1 MEEFAV
7 IIEKCVFNSPDYKVY
22 GAIPVED
29 KNNFF
34 GSSKY
39 KYNMYGNISLV
50 GNFHELEIGL
60 EYIVNAEL
68 ENGKRGWAYKV
79 KKIRQEKPNSV
90 QDIQNFLEAIITE
103 REATILLNAYPNII
117 NMIINNEPV
126 DLSKT
131 VGIKDFTF
139 NKIKNK
145 VIENFALAELIDEFK
160 DYDISY
166 KQLRKLY
173 ETYASVEHI
182 REKMNGDPYNCLCT
196 INGIGFKT
204 ADKLILKIRPEL
216 KNSKQRL
223 ESCIDYI
230 LEENENNGH
239 TKIKKSKLRSE
250 VEDTV
255 LDTIQYFDEITT
267 NDKKYVLIEEWIAKR
282 YTYETECYIS
292 NKLKEL
298 NYKNPLAVD
307 YTSYQDLGDFK
318 LTVEQMQGIKNFCE
332 WQVSFLEGNA
342 GSGKSASTKAIVQLC
357 KDNNL
362 SFALA
367 APTGKASKV
376 LGDFTGEDAKTIHR
390 LLGYTPEGFM
400 YNEEYQ
406 LPYDALIIDECSM
419 LDIFLAKHLF
429 LAIDPEKTRILFV
442 QDPAQISSV
451 SAGCFSRD
459 CIGSKMFPVTTLTKI
474 FRYNDDGLIKVA
486 TDSREGKNF
495 LKGTGIETFGDDK
508 NYVFIETAKE
518 RTLEVIKKV
527 YKKFI
532 EAGIN
537 PIDIAVL
544 TPTNKHEL
552 GTKNINKEIQEIVN
566 PESNS
571 KPEVA
576 YGENVYRLNDI
587 VMQIVNNYRATNDQ
601 GQKCHV
607 YNGFTGKIIKINKR
621 DVYIDFGDNV
631 VVYDKTEL
639 DNIQKAY
646 SYTVHK
652 SQGSSIKYVILIT
665 SSSHTWQ
672 WDRGLLYVGITRTKA
687 KCYHIGEKKT
697 VDYALWKCENKE
709 RRTFLKDLLIT
720 TQQN

>member
-22 GAIPVED
+22 GAIPAED

-34 GSSKY
+34 RDSKY
-39 KYNMYGNISLV
+39 KYNQYGNITLT

-68 ENGKRGWAYKV
+68 ENGKRGWAYKI
-79 KKIRQEKPNSV
+79 KKIRQEKPHSI
-90 QDIQNFLEAIITE
+90 QDAQNFLEAIITE
-103 REATILLNAYPNII
+103 REARILLDAYPNII
-117 NMIINNEPV
+117 DMIINNEPV
-126 DLSKT
+126 DLSQTK
-131 VGIKDFTF
+131 GIKEYTF
-139 NKIKNK
+139 DKIKNK

-173 ETYASVEHI
+173 EKYASVEQI
-182 REKMNGDPYNCLCT
+182 RDKMKEDPYDCLCG
-196 INGIGFKT
+196 INGVGFKT

-216 KNSKQRL
+216 KSSKQRL
-223 ESCIDYI
+223 EACIDY
-230 LEENENNGH
+230 LMDENENNGH
-239 TKIKKSKLRSE
+239 TKIKKPKLRTESE
-250 VEDTV
+250 DIV
-255 LDTIQYFDEITT
+255 LEAIQYFDEVIS
-267 NDKKYVLIEEWIAKR
+267 DEKFVVIDDYVAKKY
-282 YTYETECYIS
+282 TYDTECYIA

-318 LTVEQMQGIKNFCE
+318 LTDEQMQCVKNFCE
-332 WQVSFLEGNA
+332 WQVSFLAGNA
-342 GSGKSASTKAIVQLC
+342 GSGKSQSTKAIIQLC

-362 SFALA
+362 SFALC
-367 APTGKASKV
+367 APTGKAAKV
-376 LGDFTGEDAKTIHR
+376 LGDFTEEDASTIHR
-390 LLGYTPEGFM
+390 LLGYTPEGF
-400 YNEEYQ
+400 YFNEDCK
-406 LPYDALIIDECSM
+406 LPYDVLIVDECSM
-419 LDIFLAKHLF
+419 LDIFLARHLF
-429 LAIDPEKTRILFV
+429 LAIEPEKTRILFV

-459 CIGSKMFPVTTLTKI
+459 CIESGKFPVTTLTKI

-486 TDSREGKNF
+486 TDSREGREF
-495 LKGTGIETFGDDK
+495 LKGTGIETFGDSK
-508 NYVFIETAKE
+508 NYVFIETSKE
-518 RTLEVIKKV
+518 KTLETVKKV

-532 EAGIN
+532 DAGID

-544 TPTNKHEL
+544 TPTNKNEL
-552 GTKNINKEIQEIVN
+552 GTKNINQEVQEIVN

-571 KPEVA
+571 KPEVS
-576 YGENVYRLNDI
+576 YGENTYRLGDI
-587 VMQIVNNYRATNDQ
+587 VMQIVNNYRAINDQ
-601 GQKCHV
+601 GQECHV
-607 YNGFTGKIIKINKR
+607 YNGFTGKIIRINKR

-631 VVYDKTEL
+631 IVYDKTEL

-646 SYTVHK
+646 SYTVFK
-652 SQGSSIKYVILIT
+652 AQGSTIKYVILIT

-709 RRTFLKDLLIT
+709 RRTFLKELICK
-720 TQQN
+720 N

>member
-34 GSSKY
+34 GNSKY
-39 KYNMYGNISLV
+39 KYNIYGNISLV

-79 KKIRQEKPNSV
+79 KKIRQEKPNSI
-90 QDIQNFLEAIITE
+90 QDAQNFLEAIITE
-103 REATILLNAYPNII
+103 RQAKILLEAYPNII
-117 NMIINNEPV
+117 DMIINNESV

-131 VGIKDFTF
+131 VGIKEFTF

-173 ETYASVEHI
+173 ESYASVEHI
-182 REKMNGDPYNCLCT
+182 REKMNEDPYNCLCA

-204 ADKLILKIRPEL
+204 ADRLILKIRPEL
-216 KNSKQRL
+216 KTSKQRL
-223 ESCIDYI
+223 EACIDY
-230 LEENENNGH
+230 LLDENETSGH

-282 YTYETECYIS
+282 HTYETECYIS

-419 LDIFLAKHLF
+419 LDIFLAKHLL

-459 CIGSKMFPVTTLTKI
+459 CIDSKMFPVTTLTKI

-486 TDSREGKNF
+486 TDSREGREF
-495 LKGTGIETFGDDK
+495 LKGTGIEVFGDNK
-508 NYVFIETAKE
+508 NYVFIETSKE
-518 RTLEVIKKV
+518 KTLETVKKV

-532 EAGIN
+532 DAGID

-576 YGENVYRLNDI
+576 YGENTYRLGDI
-587 VMQIVNNYRATNDQ
+587 VMQIVNNYRAINDQ
-601 GQKCHV
+601 GQECHV
-607 YNGFTGKIIKINKR
+607 YNGFTGKIIRINKR

-709 RRTFLKDLLIT
+709 RRTFLKELLIT

>member
-182 REKMNGDPYNCLCT
+182 REKMNEDPYNCLCT

-459 CIGSKMFPVTTLTKI
+459 CIDSKMFPVTTLTKI

-486 TDSREGKNF
+486 TDSREGKSF

-532 EAGIN
+532 EAGID

-601 GQKCHV
+601 GQECHV

-709 RRTFLKDLLIT
+709 RRTFLKDLLK
-720 TQQN
+720 N